1 MSEQENLQRVQAGY
15 AAFGR
20 GDIPAFMEALTE
32 DVEWVLPGPAD
43 VPLFGT
49 FRGKAGVQ
57 EWLGTMGEHVQF
69 RAFEPLE
76 FIAQGDT
83 VVVLLHAESTITR
96 NNREVVSDGAHV
108 LTVRDGKIARFV
120 GYDNTAA
127 IADAYRG
134 R

>member
-1 MSEQENLQRVQAGY
+1 M
-15 AAFGR
+15 
-20 GDIPAFMEALTE
+20 DILAD

-49 FRGKAGVQ
+49 YRGKAGVQ
-57 EWLGTMGEHVQF
+57 EWLGTMGEYVRF
-69 RAFEPLE
+69 RAFEPRE
-76 FIAQGDT
+76 FIAQGDK
-83 VVVLLHAESTITR
+83 VVVLLHGESTLTR
-96 NNREVVSDGAHV
+96 TNREVVSDGAHV

>member
-1 MSEQENLQRVQAGY
+1 MSEQENVQDVQAAY

-20 GDIPAFMEALTE
+20 GDIPGFMDILA
-32 DVEWVLPGPAD
+32 DDIEWVLLGPAD

-57 EWLGTMGEHVQF
+57 EWLGTMGKNVQF
-69 RAFEPLE
+69 RAFEPRE
-76 FIAQGDT
+76 FIAQGAK
-83 VVVLLHAESTITR
+83 VVVLLHGESTLTR
-96 NNREVVSDGAHV
+96 TNRDVVSDGVHV
-108 LTVRDGKIARFV
+108 LTLRDGKLVRFV
-120 GYDNTAA
+120 GNDDTAA